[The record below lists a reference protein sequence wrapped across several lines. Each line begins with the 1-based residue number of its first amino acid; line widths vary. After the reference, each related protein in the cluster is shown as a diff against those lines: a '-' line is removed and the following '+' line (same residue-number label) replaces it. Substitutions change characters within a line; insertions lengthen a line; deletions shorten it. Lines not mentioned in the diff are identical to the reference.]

1 MAQIFVNVS
10 EGNGYAYVDKPYP
23 YDGARVTLTC
33 VPAEGESLIDI
44 IATDSWDNPIALD
57 PTMEV
62 QSFTFDN
69 DWRNMY
75 IEVKFSGT
83 TPPEPPEPPVYV
95 RLLWLLIKASNDWR
109 L

>member
-10 EGNGYAYVDKPYP
+10 QGNGYAYVDKPYP
-23 YDGARVTLTC
+23 YDGATVTLTC

-44 IATDSWDNPIALD
+44 KATDSWDNPIALA
-57 PTMEV
+57 PTQEV

-83 TPPEPPEPPVYV
+83 TPPEPPEPPVYT
-95 RLLWLLIKASNDWR
+95 RLLWLLIKAANDWR